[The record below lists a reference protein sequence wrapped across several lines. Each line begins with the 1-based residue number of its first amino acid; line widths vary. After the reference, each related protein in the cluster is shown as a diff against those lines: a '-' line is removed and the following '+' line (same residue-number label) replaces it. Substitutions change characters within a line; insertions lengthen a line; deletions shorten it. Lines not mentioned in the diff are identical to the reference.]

1 MISVN
6 QIEKEL
12 KEKYITKNGDSLKY
26 LGVIK
31 HQEDVLEYLHYL
43 EKLQKY
49 KDNTIDC

>member
-12 KEKYITKNGDSLKY
+12 KEKYLEKSGDSLKY
-26 LGVIK
+26 LGVIE
-31 HQEDVLEYLHYL
+31 HQEDVLECLRYL
-43 EKLQKY
+43 EKIKKY